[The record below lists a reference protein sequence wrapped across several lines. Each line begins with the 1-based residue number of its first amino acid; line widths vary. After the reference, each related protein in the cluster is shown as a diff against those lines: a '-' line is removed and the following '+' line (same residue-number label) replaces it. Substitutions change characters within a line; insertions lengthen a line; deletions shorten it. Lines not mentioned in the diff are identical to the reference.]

1 MLNNNNNGFS
11 CYLFKI
17 SNYIPQLSIITI
29 LLLIFISLS
38 SNNNLPVFGQQSNSQ
53 SENDV
58 INIVTVGDFY
68 CNDETEDTIENII
81 SVNPELIITA
91 GDHVKESPS
100 ASCWIEM
107 SEEIKDKMKIA
118 IGNHDTE
125 FANIYKQIIDYHQLK
140 KPYYSHNFKNIHFI
154 SLSTEHPF
162 EKGSKQYEFIKYD
175 LEKTSKNPD
184 IDWIVVHQHK
194 PFYSTHVNRGNAEQL
209 RNVFLPL
216 FEKYGV
222 DLVISGH
229 NQYYERTYPILYNKE
244 IEDTTDAGEIPQPI
258 ITDNSP
264 SNYQN
269 TKGIIFLTVGT
280 AGDELSNPEE
290 TPDYLVI
297 QEDDEY
303 GFLNVK
309 IEDNGKTLVGEF
321 RTGDDDDD
329 ILDGFELAKS

>member
-1 MLNNNNNGFS
+1 MNL
-11 CYLFKI
+11 
-17 SNYIPQLSIITI
+17 SNTI
-29 LLLIFISLS
+29 
-38 SNNNLPVFGQQSNSQ
+38 Q
-53 SENDV
+53 
-58 INIVTVGDFY
+58 
-68 CNDETEDTIENII
+68 
-81 SVNPELIITA
+81 
-91 GDHVKESPS
+91 K
-100 ASCWIEM
+100 
-107 SEEIKDKMKIA
+107 
-118 IGNHDTE
+118 
-125 FANIYKQIIDYHQLK
+125 
-140 KPYYSHNFKNIHFI
+140 
-154 SLSTEHPF
+154 
-162 EKGSKQYEFIKYD
+162 
-175 LEKTSKNPD
+175 KTSKNPY

-194 PFYSTHVNRGNAEQL
+194 PFYSTHVNRGNTEQL
-209 RNVFLPL
+209 RDAFLPL

-244 IEDTTDAGEIPQPI
+244 IEDTTDDGEIPQPI

-264 SNYQN
+264 SNYQ
-269 TKGIIFLTVGT
+269 KYKRHQFLTVGT